1 MFFPITK
8 AQLLVLNDAL
18 LEHQRH
24 LRLGQQVSIYIYIIC
39 ESIVYR
45 EYLCRNVRIASNE
58 VTRTV
63 GNGIMIKSESLSK
76 SYWADQVCIYL
87 VPNVKDKL
95 IK

>member
-1 MFFPITK
+1 MTRHWSTSAIF
-8 AQLLVLNDAL
+8 AQGSRSAF
-18 LEHQRH
+18 
-24 LRLGQQVSIYIYIIC
+24 IYIIC
-39 ESIVYR
+39 ASIIVYR
-45 EYLCRNVRIASNE
+45 EYLCRNVRIANNE

-87 VPNVKDKL
+87 VPDKDKL